1 MTGIPTFVIDA
12 NRLAREGLIAI
23 LTRGE
28 LSVAK
33 EASSFDEL
41 PARGAEDADPSLILI
56 DCGSDPE
63 GARSDLEQLRTWYP
77 TARIVVLTA
86 CENLTFLIACFGAPT
101 DRIDCYWTLH
111 GAPIDG
117 LVSKNV
123 SSSALLKSLHLV
135 MAGERV
141 FPSQLVAMLL
151 AGGAS
156 ANVSAPELQA
166 GSPSLSERE
175 RQILQCL
182 VAGDSNKAIANRL
195 HVTEATVK
203 VHLKSILRKIQV
215 RNRTQAAI
223 WALNRGINAGELEFD
238 AGTLATARGHEAR

>member
-1 MTGIPTFVIDA
+1 MTEISTFVIDA
-12 NRLAREGLIAI
+12 NRLSREGLIAI
-23 LTRGE
+23 LTRGD
-28 LSVAK
+28 LTVAK
-33 EASSFDEL
+33 EAASFDEL
-41 PARGAEDADPSLILI
+41 PARGGDDAEPNLILI

-63 GARSDLEQLRTWYP
+63 GARNDLEQLRTWYP

-86 CENLTFLIACFGAPT
+86 CENPSFLIACF
-101 DRIDCYWTLH
+101 

-123 SSSALLKSLHLV
+123 SSSALLKSLHLI

-156 ANVSAPELQA
+156 ANVSAPKLQA

-175 RQILQCL
+175 TQILQCL

-223 WALNRGINAGELEFD
+223 WALNRGMSAGELEID
-238 AGTLATARGHEAR
+238 AGKLATARGHEVR

>member
-1 MTGIPTFVIDA
+1 MTDISTFVIDA
-12 NRLAREGLIAI
+12 NRLSREGLIAI

-41 PARGAEDADPSLILI
+41 SVRTTDDAAPSLILI

-63 GARSDLEQLRTWYP
+63 GARHDLEQLRVCYP

-86 CENLTFLIACFGAPT
+86 CDNPNFLIACF
-101 DRIDCYWTLH
+101 

-123 SSSALLKSLHLV
+123 SSSALLKSLHLI

-156 ANVSAPELQA
+156 ANVSAPKLQA

-175 RQILQCL
+175 TQILQCL

-223 WALNRGINAGELEFD
+223 WALNRGINAGELEVGAD
-238 AGTLATARGHEAR
+238 ILATARGHEVR

>member
-1 MTGIPTFVIDA
+1 MTELNTFVIDA
-12 NRLAREGLIAI
+12 NRLSREGLIAI
-23 LTRGE
+23 LTRGDLE
-28 LSVAK
+28 VAK
-33 EASSFDEL
+33 EAASFDEL
-41 PARGAEDADPSLILI
+41 PARGDPDAEPDLILI
-56 DCGSDPE
+56 DCGQDPE
-63 GARSDLEQLRTWYP
+63 AGRHDLEQLRGWYP

-86 CENLTFLIACFGAPT
+86 SDNPTFLIACF
-101 DRIDCYWTLH
+101 

-141 FPSQLVAMLL
+141 FPAQLVAMLL
-151 AGGAS
+151 DGGATAS
-156 ANVSAPELQA
+156 VSAPKLQS
-166 GSPSLSERE
+166 GSPALSERE
-175 RQILQCL
+175 TQILQCL
-182 VAGDSNKAIANRL
+182 VSGESNKAIANRL

-223 WALNRGINAGELEFD
+223 WALNRGINSGELEID
-238 AGTLATARGHEAR
+238 PRALATARGQALL

>member
-1 MTGIPTFVIDA
+1 MTEISTFVIDA
-12 NRLAREGLIAI
+12 NRLSREGLIAI
-23 LTRGE
+23 LTRGD
-28 LSVAK
+28 LTVAK
-33 EASSFDEL
+33 EASSFDDL
-41 PARGAEDADPSLILI
+41 PARGADDAEPSLILI

-63 GARSDLEQLRTWYP
+63 GARNDLEHLRSWYP

-86 CENLTFLIACFGAPT
+86 CDNPTFLIACF
-101 DRIDCYWTLH
+101 

-123 SSSALLKSLHLV
+123 SSGALLKSLHLV

-156 ANVSAPELQA
+156 ASVSAPKLQA

-175 RQILQCL
+175 TQILQCL

-223 WALNRGINAGELEFD
+223 WALNRGMSAGELEID
-238 AGTLATARGHEAR
+238 AGTLATARGHEIR

>member
-1 MTGIPTFVIDA
+1 MTDICTFVIDA
-12 NRLAREGLIAI
+12 NRLSREGLIAI

-28 LSVAK
+28 LNVAK
-33 EASSFDEL
+33 EASSFAEL
-41 PARGAEDADPSLILI
+41 PARSSEDAEPGLILI

-63 GARSDLEQLRTWYP
+63 GAHHDLEQLREWYP

-86 CENLTFLIACFGAPT
+86 CDNPNFLIACF
-101 DRIDCYWTLH
+101 

-123 SSSALLKSLHLV
+123 SSSALLKSLHLI

-141 FPSQLVAMLL
+141 FPSQLVSMLL

-156 ANVSAPELQA
+156 ANVSTPKLQA

-175 RQILQCL
+175 TQILQCL

-223 WALNRGINAGELEFD
+223 WALNRGMSAGEIDLD
-238 AGTLATARGHEAR
+238 TSSLVTARGHEVR

>member
-1 MTGIPTFVIDA
+1 MTEISTFVIDA
-12 NRLAREGLIAI
+12 NRLSREGLIAI
-23 LTRGE
+23 LTRGD
-28 LSVAK
+28 LTVAK

-41 PARGAEDADPSLILI
+41 PARDGDDADPSMILI

-63 GARSDLEQLRTWYP
+63 GARNDLEQLRSWYP

-86 CENLTFLIACFGAPT
+86 CDNPTFLIACF
-101 DRIDCYWTLH
+101 

-123 SSSALLKSLHLV
+123 SSSALLKSLHLI
-135 MAGERV
+135 MAGERG

-156 ANVSAPELQA
+156 ANVSAPKLQA

-175 RQILQCL
+175 TQILQCL

-223 WALNRGINAGELEFD
+223 WALNRGMSAGEMDLD
-238 AGTLATARGHEAR
+238 ASALATARGHEIR

>member
-1 MTGIPTFVIDA
+1 MTEINAYVIDA
-12 NRLAREGLIAI
+12 NRLSREGLIAI
-23 LTRGE
+23 LSRGD
-28 LSVAK
+28 LTVAK
-33 EASSFDEL
+33 EASTLDEL
-41 PARGAEDADPSLILI
+41 RTQGSEDAEPNLILI
-56 DCGSDPE
+56 DCGHDPE
-63 GARSDLEQLRTWYP
+63 VARRNLDQLRGWYP
-77 TARIVVLTA
+77 TSKIVVLSA
-86 CENLTFLIACFGAPT
+86 SEDPTFLVACFS
-101 DRIDCYWTLH
+101 
-111 GAPIDG
+111 APIDG

-141 FPSQLVAMLL
+141 FPSQLVTMLL

-156 ANVSAPELQA
+156 AAVSSPKLQA

-175 RQILQCL
+175 TQILQCL

-223 WALNRGINAGELEFD
+223 WALNRGMNAGEINIDPKNLSTD
-238 AGTLATARGHEAR
+238 HGQTLR

>member
-1 MTGIPTFVIDA
+1 MPGISTFLIDA
-12 NRLAREGLIAI
+12 NRLSREGLTAI

-28 LSVAK
+28 LTVTK
-33 EASSFDEL
+33 EASSVDEL
-41 PARGAEDADPSLILI
+41 PVRTTDDAAPNLILI
-56 DCGSDPE
+56 DCGSDAE
-63 GARSDLEQLRTWYP
+63 WARHDLEQLRGLYA
-77 TARIVVLTA
+77 TAKIVVLTA
-86 CENLTFLIACFGAPT
+86 SDNPNFLIACFA
-101 DRIDCYWTLH
+101 
-111 GAPIDG
+111 APIDG

-123 SSSALLKSLHLV
+123 SSSALLKSLHLI

-141 FPSQLVAMLL
+141 FPSQLIAMLL

-156 ANVSAPELQA
+156 ANLSAPKLQA

-182 VAGDSNKAIANRL
+182 VAGDSNKAIANHL

-203 VHLKSILRKIQV
+203 VHLRSILRKIQV

-223 WALNRGINAGELEFD
+223 WALNRGINAGELEVD
-238 AGTLATARGHEAR
+238 AGTLATERGQEVR

>member
-86 CENLTFLIACFGAPT
+86 CENLTFLIACFGAP
-101 DRIDCYWTLH
+101 
-111 GAPIDG
+111 IDG

-156 ANVSAPELQA
+156 ATVSTPKLQA

-175 RQILQCL
+175 TQILQCL